1 MNNETLLRIIS
12 TRHMGLTAAELAIFS
27 KDVSKLKS
35 YGSYNATK
43 TSDIRKK

>member
-12 TRHMGLTAAELAIFS
+12 ARHMGLTAAELAIFS
-27 KDVSKLKS
+27 KDVSKLKC